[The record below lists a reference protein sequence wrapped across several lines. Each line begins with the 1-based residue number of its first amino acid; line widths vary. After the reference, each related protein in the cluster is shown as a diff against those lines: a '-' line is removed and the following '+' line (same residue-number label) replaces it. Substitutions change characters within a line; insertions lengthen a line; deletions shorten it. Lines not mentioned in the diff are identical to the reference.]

1 MEKQRVY
8 FQGEQGSFS
17 EQAAMKYFG
26 RTVQAVPKPVFAE
39 VFRSVDHSRGA
50 FGIVPIEN
58 SVFGSIHQNYD
69 LLLKHTLLIAGETQL
84 RIELHLAAL
93 PGTKLKD
100 IRQIYSQPQALG
112 QCETFLGSLKHVQVI
127 AFHDTAAAARM
138 IREEHRKD
146 SAAIA
151 SEAAARHHHLH
162 ILQRNVES
170 DHENFTR
177 FLVLSKKAVPGK
189 GRAKTSLAFAV
200 KDTPGALFKALAV
213 FTLREINLLKIE
225 SRPFIG
231 KPWQYLFYVDIE
243 GAQTEEKIQRAL
255 HHLQEVC
262 SFVRIFGSYSGAV
275 RTSKS

>member
-1 MEKQRVY
+1 MNQQTVF

-17 EQAAMKYFG
+17 EQAARKYFG
-26 RTVQAVPKPVFAE
+26 RYVHALPKPVFAE
-39 VFRSVDHSRGA
+39 VFRSVEQSRGA

-69 LLLKHTLLIAGETQL
+69 LLLKHNLVIVGETQL
-84 RIELHLAAL
+84 RIELNLAAL

-100 IRQIYSQPQALG
+100 VKQIYSQPQALG
-112 QCETFLGSLKHVQVI
+112 QCETFLGSLKNVKVI

-138 IREEHRKD
+138 IREENRKD

-151 SEAAARHHHLH
+151 SGAAVRQHGLR

-177 FLVLSKKAVPGK
+177 FLVLSKKQIRIK
-189 GRAKTSLAFAV
+189 GRAKTSLTFAV

-213 FTLREINLLKIE
+213 FTLRDINLLKIE

-231 KPWQYLFYVDIE
+231 RPWQYLFYVDID
-243 GAQTEEKIQRAL
+243 GALHDEKIQRAL
-255 HHLQEVC
+255 RHLQEVC
-262 SFVRIFGSYSGAV
+262 SFVRVFGSYAGVV
-275 RTSKS
+275 RKTS

>member
-1 MEKQRVY
+1 MSKQTVF

-17 EQAAMKYFG
+17 EQAARKYFG
-26 RTVQAVPKPVFAE
+26 SNVKAVPKPVFAE
-39 VFRSVDHSRGA
+39 VFRSVEQSRGA

-69 LLLKHTLLIAGETQL
+69 LLLKHKLFIVGETQL
-84 RIELHLAAL
+84 RIELNLAAL

-100 IRQIYSQPQALG
+100 VKQIYSQAQALG
-112 QCETFLGSLKHVQVI
+112 QCEKFLSSLKHVKVI
-127 AFHDTAAAARM
+127 AFHDTSAAARM
-138 IREEHRKD
+138 IREENRRD

-151 SEAAARHHHLH
+151 SEAAVRHHGLR
-162 ILQRNVES
+162 ILKRNVES

-177 FLVLSKKAVPGK
+177 FLVLSQKAIPMK
-189 GRAKTSLAFAV
+189 GHAKTSLTFAV

-213 FTLREINLLKIE
+213 FTLRDINLLKIE

-231 KPWQYLFYVDIE
+231 KPWQYLFYVDID
-243 GAQTEEKIQRAL
+243 GALYDDKIQRAL

-262 SFVRIFGSYSGAV
+262 SFVRVLGSYAGAV
-275 RTSKS
+275 RKSS

>member
-1 MEKQRVY
+1 MKKQTVY

-17 EQAAMKYFG
+17 EQAAQKIFG
-26 RTVQAVPKPVFAE
+26 RNVDAVPRPVFAD
-39 VFRSVDHSRGA
+39 VFRSVEQSRNT

-69 LLLKHTLLIAGETQL
+69 LLLKHHLFIVGETQL
-84 RIELHLAAL
+84 RIELNLAAL

-100 IRQIYSQPQALG
+100 IKQIYSQPQALG
-112 QCETFLGSLKHVQVI
+112 QCEKFLGSLKNVKVI

-138 IREEHRKD
+138 IREERRKD

-151 SEAAARHHHLH
+151 SEAAIRHHRLR

-170 DHENFTR
+170 DHENYTR
-177 FLVLSKKAVPGK
+177 FLVLAQKPIPIK

-213 FTLREINLLKIE
+213 FTLRDINLLKIE

-231 KPWQYLFYVDIE
+231 KPWQYLFYVDID
-243 GAQTEEKIQRAL
+243 GDLHDEKIQRAL

-262 SFVRIFGSYSGAV
+262 SFVRVFGSYAGVV
-275 RTSKS
+275 RQSS